1 MSAAV
6 VVLVL
11 VICLGFM
18 ALGLW
23 AIRALFPGDTAGS
36 QPPDRLTERPAT
48 KETTRS
54 G

>member
-1 MSAAV
+1 MSTAV

-11 VICLGFM
+11 AICLGFM

-23 AIRALFPGDTAGS
+23 AIRALFPGEAAGS
-36 QPPDRLTERPAT
+36 QPPERLAEPAAT